1 MSAASAATR
10 PAVGGFS
17 LVELLVAM
25 AITLAV
31 AASLFAVLDPVNGAF
46 QTQPEAADVEQRARV
61 VSDAFERELLAA
73 GAGAPHLGAAGQLA
87 RLGPAI
93 LPYRVGLRTPDP
105 PGSFNTGR
113 ITILRFEPG
122 AAQSTLVAPLA
133 ATSGS
138 TRIALGGACPP
149 GDPSCG
155 FRADTDV
162 MVLDGTGAWDL
173 YSVVSATG
181 AELTLRHNTPD
192 GPSVYQP
199 GSVIAAA
206 SSRTFML
213 GTDAGGTPQLLR
225 YEGASGFD
233 VPVATHVV
241 ALQFTY
247 LGDAEPPAII
257 GGVPGMGD
265 LRTTY
270 GPPPP
275 APGDQ
280 PTTYP
285 PGENC
290 AFARDGAGASV
301 SRLPALAVGPVLVP
315 LPESALTDGPWCPDP
330 ASPNRY
336 DADLLRIRRVV
347 VHARVES
354 AIASLRGP
362 AGPLFARGGT
372 ATGTRFVAD
381 RELSL
386 TMAPRALNQG
396 R

>member
-1 MSAASAATR
+1 VSAVAGDTPPVEA
-10 PAVGGFS
+10 GFS

-31 AASLFAVLDPVNGAF
+31 TASVFAVLDPANGAF
-46 QTQPEAADVEQRARV
+46 QTQPEAADVEQRTRV
-61 VSDAFERELLAA
+61 VSDALERELLAA
-73 GAGAPHLGAAGQLA
+73 GAGAPHLGVAGQLA

-93 LPYRVGLRTPDP
+93 LPYRVGLRAPDV
-105 PGSFNTGR
+105 PGSFHAGR
-113 ITILRFEPG
+113 ITTLRFERA
-122 AAQSTLVAPLA
+122 AAQSTLTAPLA
-133 ATSGS
+133 AASGS
-138 TRIALGGACPP
+138 TQIALGGACPP
-149 GDPSCG
+149 ADPSCG
-155 FRADTDV
+155 FRADTNV
-162 MVLDGTGAWDL
+162 MVLDETGAWDL
-173 YSVVSATG
+173 YSVVSVTG
-181 AELTLRHNTPD
+181 AALTLRHNTPD
-192 GPSVYQP
+192 GPKVYQP

-213 GTDAGGTPQLLR
+213 GTDAGGTPQFLR

-233 VPVATHVV
+233 VPVASHVV

-247 LGDAEPPAII
+247 LGDAEPPSMI

-290 AFARDGAGASV
+290 AFARDGAGAPV
-301 SRLPALAVGPVLVP
+301 SRLPVLAAGPVLVP

-336 DADLLRIRRVV
+336 DADLLRVRRVV
-347 VHARVES
+347 VYARVES

-362 AGPLFARGGT
+362 AGPLFSRGGT
-372 ATGTRFVAD
+372 AAGTRFVAD

-386 TMAPRALNQG
+386 TIAPRALNQ
-396 R
+396 RR